1 MYRDNSLM
9 PSEAVRLLALGLLGN
24 GALHYAVLAS
34 EVRHFTGRMVGPSLE
49 LVAQPLEL
57 LRLEGLIE
65 PVDAGVPA
73 DEAEMQITDSGRE
86 ELTKLLSANL
96 RPQVNDLSK
105 LIVALKVRF
114 LHLLDGKAQRLQL
127 EMLVDVF
134 EQELARLTDLR
145 GHHADEPGALVDWL
159 EFEIGQTNRRLDWFG
174 AQLKKLSD

>member
-24 GALHYAVLAS
+24 GPLHYATLAS

-65 PVDAGVPA
+65 PLNDQTAPDQAELRMTDAGRA
-73 DEAEMQITDSGRE
+73 
-86 ELTKLLSANL
+86 ELTKLLAANL

-114 LHLLDGKAQRLQL
+114 LHLLDTKQHRLQL
-127 EMLVDVF
+127 EMLIDGF

-145 GHHADEPGALVDWL
+145 GHHLDDPGALVAWL
-159 EFEIGQTNRRLDWFG
+159 DFEIDQTQRRLDWFG
-174 AQLKKLSD
+174 AQLSSLK